1 MLLIHIE
8 INLSLARST
17 NRQHFSLVGTL
28 IRRQKLWFFR
38 STIIG
43 KAIENTSSWAVYRS
57 VAVHIFYLVASL
69 GALRISVFFFGES
82 VLLNLDLPL
91 SILLLELF
99 VTHLNEHVVIDFVW
113 SAALEFSGDS

>member
-38 STIIG
+38 STIIS
-43 KAIENTSSWAVYRS
+43 KAIENTSSWAVDRS

>member
-1 MLLIHIE
+1 
-8 INLSLARST
+8 
-17 NRQHFSLVGTL
+17 
-28 IRRQKLWFFR
+28 
-38 STIIG
+38 
-43 KAIENTSSWAVYRS
+43 VYRS

-99 VTHLNEHVVIDFVW
+99 VTHLNEHVVIDLTLVW
-113 SAALEFSGDS
+113 DVEVWWNQGSELSVKLLSSFKVGGATNGPGEGEQEELLSASFQIL